1 MKSNDH
7 DSTQRSG
14 KSGMLESLGDK
25 GPGGRKSGSSKPFA
39 ISNTTT
45 ARKGPS
51 YYKDLYEFDAISELE
66 EF

>member
-1 MKSNDH
+1 
-7 DSTQRSG
+7 
-14 KSGMLESLGDK
+14 MLESLGDK